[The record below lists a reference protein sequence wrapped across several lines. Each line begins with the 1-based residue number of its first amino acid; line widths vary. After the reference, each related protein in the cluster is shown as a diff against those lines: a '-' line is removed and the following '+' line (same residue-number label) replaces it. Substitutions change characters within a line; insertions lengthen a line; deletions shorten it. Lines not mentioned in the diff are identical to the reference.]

1 MCLAI
6 PEIYKNVLSHISFS
20 LRYGRENYLPMLVLA
35 FILNTSKLS
44 LRKLGQEILSEQR
57 NKSNV
62 CRIFNNSEFN
72 TAIIYKQFY
81 DLSFQ
86 QISILFST
94 PWLIIIDTTAKKT
107 KRRWHRRK
115 PNRGKG
121 GKRRLRKR
129 SSNCIKYKNKGK
141 TGNGSQAQ
149 LWVMGLLITDTGVR
163 IPLPRRSYHTKAY
176 ARKHGLK
183 YRSQIDIAVEMLTR
197 FRVPD
202 NVEIFVV
209 ADSFFE
215 SKKLDRICKSRNFSY
230 VTAVDSHRCLAD
242 EYGNSNGQHIVAL
255 FDALSSKAFEK
266 ITLNSDREEYYF
278 FRRSSEHK
286 NKKHR
291 IYYVCKKT
299 LNIAKLGERS
309 VVFSKKVKNNGRNK
323 SFSYKVILTN
333 NDKLSAKQM
342 VELYELR
349 WEIELYFKELKS
361 YLHFSDYD
369 FEDFKASE
377 RWVDIVLITFLF
389 LEYIRLQRFEKLKL
403 SDTPKNLKKSRIPQ
417 LIEIV
422 RLDVNKENISYLK
435 EAIKSPFGRQN
446 LLIMLSKY
454 NLVA

>member
-1 MCLAI
+1 MCFVI
-6 PEIYKNVLSHISFS
+6 PEIYKNVLLHISLS
-20 LRYGRENYLPMLVLA
+20 LKYRRENYLPMLVLA

-44 LRKLGQEILSEQR
+44 LRKLGQEILFEQR

-72 TAIIYKQFY
+72 TLIIYKQFY

-86 QISILFST
+86 QIPIPFT
-94 PWLIIIDTTAKKT
+94 RPWLVIIDTTAKKT
-107 KRRWHRRK
+107 RRRWHRRK

-129 SSNCIKYKNKGK
+129 CGNCIKYKNKGK

-163 IPLPRRSYHTKAY
+163 IPLPRRSYYTKTY
-176 ARKHGLK
+176 AKKYGLK
-183 YRSQIDIAVEMLTR
+183 YQSQIDIAVEMLTR

-202 NVEIFVV
+202 NVEIIVV
-209 ADSFFE
+209 ADSFYE
-215 SKKLDRICKSRNFSY
+215 SKKFDRICKTLDFTY
-230 VTAVDSHRCLAD
+230 FTAVDSHRCLAD
-242 EYGNSNGQHIVAL
+242 ENGNSNGQHIVAL
-255 FDALSSKAFEK
+255 FDSLSSDVFEK
-266 ITLNSDREEYYF
+266 ITLNSDSQQYSF

-286 NKKHR
+286 KQR
-291 IYYVCKKT
+291 TYYACKKT
-299 LNIAKLGERS
+299 LNIAKLGERC
-309 VVFSKKVKNNGRNK
+309 VVFSKKVKNNGRDK
-323 SFSYKVILTN
+323 SFSYKVLLAN
-333 NDKLSAKQM
+333 NDKLSAKQI

-377 RWVDIVLITFLF
+377 RWVDIVSITFLF
-389 LEYIRLQRFEKLKL
+389 LEYVRLQRLEKFKF
-403 SDTPKNLKKSRIPQ
+403 SDAPNNLKNARIPQ
-417 LIEIV
+417 LIEVV
-422 RLDVNKENISYLK
+422 RLDVNKENILYLK
-435 EAIKSPFGRQN
+435 ETIKSQFGRQN
-446 LLIMLSKY
+446 LMAMLSKF